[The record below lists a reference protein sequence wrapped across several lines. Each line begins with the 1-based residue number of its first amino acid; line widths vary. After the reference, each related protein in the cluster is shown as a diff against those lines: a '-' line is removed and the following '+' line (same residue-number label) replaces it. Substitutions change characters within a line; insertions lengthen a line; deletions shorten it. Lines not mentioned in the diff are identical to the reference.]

1 MKRLMM
7 VALVFMAVPAMA
19 DLLVPEPAP
28 GGFAGHGVIDAVT
41 KQVVWN
47 GAAPR
52 ADVVYSNITNGPTAA
67 YARAW
72 PPASEMGDELL
83 MTSGGI
89 LDAVGFSV
97 YNSSSS
103 AGELQTADLTLR
115 FYNWDGGVN
124 AFVPAGSLS
133 LPGVDFGT
141 GGLPAGYY
149 TILAFTN
156 VSQVTTINLTA
167 DVLATL
173 TIDNLLGR
181 ATRVGQ
187 VLMNP
192 PTIGSSTD
200 DFFKDGSWYNFGG
213 TPVANF
219 YWQIGVVPEP
229 AALGLLALGGLA
241 LLRRR

>member
-7 VALVFMAVPAMA
+7 VALVFMAAPAMA

-28 GGFAGHGVIDAVT
+28 VGFAGHGVIDAVT

-67 YARAW
+67 YSRAW
-72 PPASEMGDELL
+72 PPASEIGDELL
-83 MTSGGI
+83 MTGGAV

-115 FYNWDGGVN
+115 FYNWDAGQN
-124 AFVPAGSLS
+124 AFVLAGSLS

-149 TILAFTN
+149 TTLGLTDI
-156 VSQVTTINLTA
+156 SQVATINLTA

-173 TIDNLLGR
+173 TIDNLFGR
-181 ATRVGQ
+181 ATSVGQ
-187 VLMNP
+187 VLMDP
-192 PTIGSSTD
+192 PTIGSSTN
-200 DFFKDGSWYNFGG
+200 DFYRDGAWYWFGG

-229 AALGLLALGGLA
+229 AALGLLALGGLV